1 MAADAPPAYEA
12 PAYHKFVGIGLAL
25 LSSFFIGLSFILK
38 KRALIGSRHGQAANQ
53 KGHAYLRNPLWWTG
67 MTMMLVGEVCNLG
80 AYSFSPAVLVTP
92 LGALSVV
99 ISAVLSSAMLKEH
112 LSFAAKVG
120 CAQCVLGATILVL
133 HAPVSGTT
141 TTLQS
146 FSDRVVTAGFLI
158 YFSLNLIVIAVLVF
172 YISPRYG
179 QKHAIV
185 SIAICSLTGGFVVIA
200 TQGLGSAIVYT
211 LSNPDQPSQ
220 FKDWRLYMLFLFVV
234 SCGVMQIN
242 FLNKALNVFSTAI
255 VTPIYYVCFTAATL
269 IASAIL
275 FRTFALGT
283 AVGNASLLVG
293 FLVICG
299 GVSLLFAFSR
309 EERLRGAA
317 LDRDNER
324 AMVGVTGGA
333 LIIAPAAE
341 LDHIPVEIHNDPNVL
356 LAQPAIHQQ
365 QLSSV
370 VKLPPPSPPP
380 IPQQE
385 MEQLPSTTFLS
396 SSSSTTSSFSS
407 STTHKSSSFESD
419 LTASHDELHVRAA
432 AAGRRTS
439 NNNNQRSSSTGAGAA
454 AAPPRPRMMMGAH
467 SWTASSPPSNF
478 MSSASVPSL
487 PLRSS
492 NHSPWW
498 SSDGGS
504 AAAG

>member
-1 MAADAPPAYEA
+1 MVADAPPGYEA

-25 LSSFFIGLSFILK
+25 LSSLFIGLSFILK
-38 KRALIGSRHGQAANQ
+38 KRALIRSRHGQAANQ

-146 FSDRVVTAGFLI
+146 FADRVVTAGFLV
-158 YFSLNLIVIAVLVF
+158 YFFLNLIVIAVLVF

-185 SIAICSLTGGFVVIA
+185 SIAICSLTGAFVVIA
-200 TQGLGSAIVYT
+200 TQGLGSAIVFT
-211 LSNPDQPSQ
+211 LSNPDEPSQ
-220 FKDWRLYMLFLFVV
+220 FKDWRLYILFLFVV

-283 AVGNASLLVG
+283 AVGNASLVVG
-293 FLVICG
+293 FLVIVSSETKPAVCTPRNDNSSASLCLLLFSQCG

-309 EERLRGAA
+309 EERRRGTEVA
-317 LDRDNER
+317 LPTPIVVGDAER
-324 AMVGVTGGA
+324 AVVITGA
-333 LIIAPAAE
+333 LVAPAAE
-341 LDHIPVEIHNDPNVL
+341 LDHIPLEIHDDPGVL
-356 LAQPAIHQQ
+356 APALHQ

-370 VKLPPPSPPP
+370 VKLPMRP
-380 IPQQE
+380 
-385 MEQLPSTTFLS
+385 MEQVSSTSLS
-396 SSSSTTSSFSS
+396 SSSSA
-407 STTHKSSSFESD
+407 THKSSSFESD
-419 LTASHDELHVRAA
+419 FTASHDELHVRASTRGLNRTT
-432 AAGRRTS
+432 AGTG
-439 NNNNQRSSSTGAGAA
+439 TGAG
-454 AAPPRPRMMMGAH
+454 PRPRMMMGAH
-467 SWTASSPPSNF
+467 SWTSSASSPPNL

-487 PLRSS
+487 PLRS

-498 SSDGGS
+498 SDRS
-504 AAAG
+504 AG

>member
-1 MAADAPPAYEA
+1 MVADAPPGYEA

-25 LSSFFIGLSFILK
+25 LSSLFIGLSFILK
-38 KRALIGSRHGQAANQ
+38 KRALIRSRHGQAANQ

-146 FSDRVVTAGFLI
+146 FADRVVTAGFLV
-158 YFSLNLIVIAVLVF
+158 YFFLNLIVIAVLVF

-185 SIAICSLTGGFVVIA
+185 SIAICSLTGAFVVIA
-200 TQGLGSAIVYT
+200 TQGLGSAIVFT
-211 LSNPDQPSQ
+211 LSNPGEPSQ
-220 FKDWRLYMLFLFVV
+220 FKDWRLYILFLFVV

-283 AVGNASLLVG
+283 AVGNASLVVG

-309 EERLRGAA
+309 EERRRGTELA
-317 LDRDNER
+317 LPTPIVVGDAER
-324 AMVGVTGGA
+324 AVVITGA
-333 LIIAPAAE
+333 LVAPAAE
-341 LDHIPVEIHNDPNVL
+341 LDHIPLEIHDDPGVL
-356 LAQPAIHQQ
+356 APALHQ

-370 VKLPPPSPPP
+370 VKLPPRP
-380 IPQQE
+380 
-385 MEQLPSTTFLS
+385 MEQVSSTSLS
-396 SSSSTTSSFSS
+396 SSSA
-407 STTHKSSSFESD
+407 THKSSSFESD
-419 LTASHDELHVRAA
+419 FTASHDELHVRASA
-432 AAGRRTS
+432 RGLNRTTAGTGTG
-439 NNNNQRSSSTGAGAA
+439 TGAG
-454 AAPPRPRMMMGAH
+454 PRPRMMMGAH
-467 SWTASSPPSNF
+467 SWTSSASSPPNL

-487 PLRSS
+487 PLRS

-498 SSDGGS
+498 SDSS
-504 AAAG
+504 AG

>member
-1 MAADAPPAYEA
+1 MVADAPPGYEA

-25 LSSFFIGLSFILK
+25 LSSLFIGLSFILK
-38 KRALIGSRHGQAANQ
+38 KRALIRSRHGQAANQ

-146 FSDRVVTAGFLI
+146 FADRVVTAGFLV
-158 YFSLNLIVIAVLVF
+158 YFFLNLIVIAVLVF

-185 SIAICSLTGGFVVIA
+185 SIAICSLTGAFVVIA
-200 TQGLGSAIVYT
+200 TQGLGSAIVFT
-211 LSNPDQPSQ
+211 LSNPDEPSQ
-220 FKDWRLYMLFLFVV
+220 FKDWRLYILFLFVV

-283 AVGNASLLVG
+283 AVGNASLVVG

-309 EERLRGAA
+309 EERRRGTEVA
-317 LDRDNER
+317 LPTPIVVGDAER
-324 AMVGVTGGA
+324 AVVITGA
-333 LIIAPAAE
+333 LVAPAAE
-341 LDHIPVEIHNDPNVL
+341 LDHIPLEIHDDPGVL
-356 LAQPAIHQQ
+356 APALHQ

-370 VKLPPPSPPP
+370 VKLPMRP
-380 IPQQE
+380 
-385 MEQLPSTTFLS
+385 MEQVSSTSLS
-396 SSSSTTSSFSS
+396 SSSSA
-407 STTHKSSSFESD
+407 THKSSSFESD
-419 LTASHDELHVRAA
+419 FTASHDELHVRASTRGLNRTT
-432 AAGRRTS
+432 AGTG
-439 NNNNQRSSSTGAGAA
+439 TGAG
-454 AAPPRPRMMMGAH
+454 PRPRMMMGAH
-467 SWTASSPPSNF
+467 SWTSSASSPPNL

-487 PLRSS
+487 PLRS

-498 SSDGGS
+498 SDRS
-504 AAAG
+504 AG